1 MFVVDELKLNKHKV
15 VSVPRNKDLYARVG
29 GRIPQQGTSGF
40 RSELGKDKFE
50 VLADSESAIMAEYQ
64 QELEKKKM
72 PLAEDK

>member
-1 MFVVDELKLNKHKV
+1 MFVVKEMQLNKHKV

-50 VLADSESAIMAEYQ
+50 VLADSVAAIMDEYQ
-64 QELEKKKM
+64 KELNKGKM
-72 PLAEDK
+72 PLAEK